1 MLPIVTLNYAPYYG
15 KFLHLIQN
23 AETLTQ
29 EIDTLILCVVQKK
42 FLHCYFIIVE
52 QLLLALQKCLLKINC
67 CAYNRNIFAKGENY
81 SLGLFNVLWIH
92 KCLGVEPSSNW
103 VYFINMYN
111 RLTARAASCDNI
123 TSSQRAATIY
133 YTKTH
138 AQMSL
143 MCDKVH
149 CQ

>member
-81 SLGLFNVLWIH
+81 SLGLFNVLCIDV
-92 KCLGVEPSSNW
+92 K
-103 VYFINMYN
+103 
-111 RLTARAASCDNI
+111 
-123 TSSQRAATIY
+123 
-133 YTKTH
+133 
-138 AQMSL
+138 
-143 MCDKVH
+143 
-149 CQ
+149 